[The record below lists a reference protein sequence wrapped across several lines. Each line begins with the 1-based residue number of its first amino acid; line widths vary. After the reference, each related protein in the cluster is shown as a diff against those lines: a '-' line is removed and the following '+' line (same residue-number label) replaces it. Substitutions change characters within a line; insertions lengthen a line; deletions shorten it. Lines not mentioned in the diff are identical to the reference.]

1 MDQDALV
8 VTRVEAGSR
17 LIEALAA
24 DGFEVRSA
32 FWAKPAADGEWFL
45 YLASPAADDPGPE
58 AAYQTVHRVVRQRPD
73 LGFHPLDVRVIG
85 MDDPMTRAAVEATKP
100 RVAAGPFAVPNPKPY
115 RGMTRYGGSTFGGLS
130 VEGVLIYPTMQPA
143 AAV

>member
-8 VTRVEAGSR
+8 ILRIEDGSR

-24 DGFEVRSA
+24 EGFEVRSA
-32 FWAKPAADGEWFL
+32 FWARPAADGEWFL
-45 YLASPAADDPGPE
+45 YLSSPAADDPGPV
-58 AAYQTVHRVVRQRPD
+58 AAYQTVHRLIRLRPD
-73 LGFHPLDVRVIG
+73 LGFDPFDIRLIG
-85 MDDPMTRAAVEATKP
+85 MDDPMTRSAVAATKS

-115 RGMTRYGGSTFGGLS
+115 TGMTRYGGSTFGGIS
-130 VEGVLIYPTMQPA
+130 VEGVLIYPPIQPS